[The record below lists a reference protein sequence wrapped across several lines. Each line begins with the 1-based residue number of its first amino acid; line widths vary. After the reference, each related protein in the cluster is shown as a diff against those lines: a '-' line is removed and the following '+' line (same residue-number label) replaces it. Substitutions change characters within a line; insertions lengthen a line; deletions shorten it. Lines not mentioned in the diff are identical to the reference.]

1 MATKSSPK
9 SHSKA
14 YLIDKIHNELNYLSK
29 EDITDSVNLVLD
41 YLQQSLKEEKRIE
54 IRGFGSFSIRQ
65 RKFPQSDKLYKTI
78 YYRMPKNLFKN
89 D

>member
-1 MATKSSPK
+1 MATKSSSK

-14 YLIDKIHNELNYLSK
+14 HLIDKIHNELNYLSK
-29 EDITDSVNLVLD
+29 EDIVDSVKLVLD
-41 YLQQSLKEEKRIE
+41 YLQRSLKEEKRIE

-65 RKFPQSDKLYKTI
+65 RKFPQSDKFYKTI